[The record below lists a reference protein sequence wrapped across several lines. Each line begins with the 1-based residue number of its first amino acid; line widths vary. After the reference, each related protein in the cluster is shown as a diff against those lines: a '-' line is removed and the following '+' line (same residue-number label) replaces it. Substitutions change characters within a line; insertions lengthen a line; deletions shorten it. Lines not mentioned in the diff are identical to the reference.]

1 MTDDIFAHYRKAV
14 AFSGKCQTGRIQN
27 PLLGDEIDSYV
38 PAVFCMF
45 PGFLK
50 YLLSFGSVSYDSDF
64 DADGNLGFISFKK
77 AEKTLEIQSSEHL
90 VRLFVIDFPESELIE
105 RDIHRRIT
113 PNRREILGQHRKI
126 VMITHCTLS
135 FLRLD
140 FIHMLMGIFY
150 GMELR
155 YDGGGCFWTDARQ
168 PRNIVGRISHQSLHI
183 DELKRS
189 YAHRLQHLLSVI
201 ALICRL
207 TAFCLRENDLRPVRS
222 DLKEISVSG
231 NKRYG
236 HTAIL
241 TSSRECSQDI
251 VCFPTVHFDVADPH
265 RRKKFPDER
274 HLLMEFRRGRGPIA
288 LISLVF
294 FMTEG
299 RCRPVKCHSQV
310 VRPLLLDNFS
320 HDGEKAVNGIR
331 MNAVRCSH
339 SQRHSVK
346 CPEHN
351 AVAIYQNKFFIHL
364 LT

>member
-1 MTDDIFAHYRKAV
+1 MI
-14 AFSGKCQTGRIQN
+14 
-27 PLLGDEIDSYV
+27 
-38 PAVFCMF
+38 

-50 YLLSFGSVSYDSDF
+50 YLPSFGAVSYDSDF
-64 DADGNLGFISFKK
+64 DADGNFGFISFKK

-113 PNRREILGQHRKI
+113 PDRREILGQHRKI
-126 VMITHCTLS
+126 VMITHCSLS

-140 FIHMLMGIFY
+140 FVYMLMGIFY
-150 GMELR
+150 GMKLR
-155 YDGGGCFWTDARQ
+155 YDGGGCFRTDARQ
-168 PRNIVGRISHQSLHI
+168 SRNIVGRIPHQRLHI
-183 DELKRS
+183 DELKRRD
-189 YAHRLQHLLSVI
+189 AHCLQHLLSVI
-201 ALICRL
+201 TLICRL
-207 TAFCLRENDLRPVRS
+207 TAFCLRENDLRLVRS
-222 DLKEISVSG
+222 DLKKIPVSG

-236 HTAIL
+236 HAAIF
-241 TSSRECSQDI
+241 TSSRECSEDI
-251 VCFPTVHFDVADPH
+251 VCFPAVHLYVADPH
-265 RRKKFPDER
+265 RRKKIPDER
-274 HLLMEFRRGRGPIA
+274 HLLMEFRRSRGPIA
-288 LISLVF
+288 LIGLIF

-320 HDGEKAVNGIR
+320 HDGEEAVNCIR
-331 MNAVRCSH
+331 MNTVRCSH

-351 AVAIYQNKFFIHL
+351 TVAIYQYKFFIHL